1 MKLIAVD
8 AGHGM
13 DTAGKRTPTFPDGTI
28 MKENE
33 FNRATAKF
41 LVEALERNGF
51 KTLLT
56 APEITDTPLQ
66 TRVKRA
72 NKAKADAFICIHAN
86 AYDNKWND
94 ANGIESWIY
103 NKSGNKTMKLAED
116 IQKEL
121 IAITKRKDRGIKKSS
136 DLYVLRYTNMI
147 AVLVE
152 CGFLTNLE
160 EATLLRSENYRKKCA
175 EAICK
180 GICKYYNVSYQSES
194 VQDNINCCPKRY
206 QKVSELPYG
215 KEVVQML
222 IDKELLKG
230 NEKGDLDLTIDMVRL
245 LIILYRAK
253 VFEKIE

>member
-180 GICKYYNVSYQSES
+180 GICKYYNVSYQSERS
-194 VQDNINCCPKRY
+194 LSTA
-206 QKVSELPYG
+206 QK
-215 KEVVQML
+215 L
-222 IDKELLKG
+222 IVKL
-230 NEKGDLDLTIDMVRL
+230 
-245 LIILYRAK
+245 
-253 VFEKIE
+253 

>member
-180 GICKYYNVSYQSES
+180 GICKYYGVTYQAEK
-194 VQDNINCCPKRY
+194 VKEDINCCQKRY

>member
-253 VFEKIE
+253 VFE

>member
-13 DTAGKRTPTFPDGTI
+13 DTAGKRTPAFPDGTI
-28 MKENE
+28 MRENE
-33 FNRATAKF
+33 FNRATAEF
-41 LVEALERNGF
+41 LVKALERNGF

-56 APEITDTPLQ
+56 APEIKDTPLQ

-103 NKSGNKTMKLAED
+103 SKSGNKTMRLAED

-121 IAITKRKDRGIKKSS
+121 IAITKRKNRGIKKSS
-136 DLYVLRYTNMI
+136 DLYVLRYTDMI

-175 EAICK
+175 EGICK
-180 GICKYYNVSYQSES
+180 GICKYYGVTYQAEK
-194 VQDNINCCPKRY
+194 VKEDINCCQKRY

-215 KEVVQML
+215 RDVVQML
-222 IDKELLKG
+222 IEKELLKG
-230 NEKGDLDLTIDMVRL
+230 NEKGDLDLTMDMVRI

>member
-116 IQKEL
+116 IQK
-121 IAITKRKDRGIKKSS
+121 
-136 DLYVLRYTNMI
+136 
-147 AVLVE
+147 
-152 CGFLTNLE
+152 
-160 EATLLRSENYRKKCA
+160 
-175 EAICK
+175 
-180 GICKYYNVSYQSES
+180 
-194 VQDNINCCPKRY
+194 
-206 QKVSELPYG
+206 
-215 KEVVQML
+215 
-222 IDKELLKG
+222 
-230 NEKGDLDLTIDMVRL
+230 
-245 LIILYRAK
+245 
-253 VFEKIE
+253 

>member
-13 DTAGKRTPTFPDGTI
+13 DTAGKRTTTFPDGTI

>member
-1 MKLIAVD
+1 M
-8 AGHGM
+8 
-13 DTAGKRTPTFPDGTI
+13 
-28 MKENE
+28 
-33 FNRATAKF
+33 
-41 LVEALERNGF
+41 
-51 KTLLT
+51 
-56 APEITDTPLQ
+56 
-66 TRVKRA
+66 
-72 NKAKADAFICIHAN
+72 
-86 AYDNKWND
+86 
-94 ANGIESWIY
+94 
-103 NKSGNKTMKLAED
+103 
-116 IQKEL
+116 
-121 IAITKRKDRGIKKSS
+121 TKRKDRGIKKSS

>member
-121 IAITKRKDRGIKKSS
+121 IAITKRKNRGIKKSS

>member
-222 IDKELLKG
+222 IDK
-230 NEKGDLDLTIDMVRL
+230 
-245 LIILYRAK
+245 
-253 VFEKIE
+253 

>member
-66 TRVKRA
+66 RIVKRA

>member
-13 DTAGKRTPTFPDGTI
+13 DTAGKRTPVFADGTI

-33 FNRATAKF
+33 FNRVTAEF
-41 LVEALERNGF
+41 LVKALERNGF

-72 NKAKADAFICIHAN
+72 NKAKADAFVCIHAN

-94 ANGIESWIY
+94 ANGVESWIY
-103 NKSGNKTMKLAED
+103 NKSDNKTIRFAED

-121 IAITKRKDRGIKKSS
+121 ITVTKRKNRGIKKSS

-160 EATLLRSENYRKKCA
+160 EAELLRSESYRKKCA
-175 EAICK
+175 EGICK
-180 GICKYYNVSYQSES
+180 GICKYYNVPYQSEK
-194 VQDNINCCPKRY
+194 VEENINCCPKRY
-206 QKVSELPYG
+206 QKVNELPYG
-215 KEVVQML
+215 REVVQML
-222 IDKELLKG
+222 IDKEVLRG